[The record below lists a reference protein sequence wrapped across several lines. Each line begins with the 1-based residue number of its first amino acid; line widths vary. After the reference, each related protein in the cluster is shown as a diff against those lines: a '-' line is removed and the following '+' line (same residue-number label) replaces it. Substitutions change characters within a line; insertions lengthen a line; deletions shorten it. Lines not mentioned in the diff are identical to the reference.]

1 MIELQHIS
9 AGYGNRQ
16 VLNDIS
22 LTFADGEITTLL
34 GPNGCGKSTLLR
46 TIAGL
51 QPPQGGQILIDNTFL
66 THLTSRQTAQKITYL
81 PQSRNV
87 PNITAERMVLHGRFP
102 YLSYPRRYRAEDQQ
116 IARNALSQM
125 GMESLADS
133 SVQQLSGGQ
142 RQKVYLAMA
151 LAQDTQNILMD
162 EPTTFLDVRCQMET
176 MALAQRLAAEGRAVV
191 MVLHDLPLALR
202 SSHRL
207 AVLEGGV
214 LRFWGTAEELC
225 AVDILEQVF
234 HVRLGR
240 IQGKSGW
247 LYYYD

>member
-9 AGYGNRQ
+9 AGYGNQQ

-46 TIAGL
+46 TMAGFHPA
-51 QPPQGGQILIDNTFL
+51 QAGQVLVDNTFL
-66 THLTSRQTAQKITYL
+66 AHLTSRQTAQKIAYL

-87 PNITAERMVLHGRFP
+87 PNITAGRMVLHGRFP
-102 YLSYPRRYRAEDQQ
+102 YLSYPRRYRAEDRQ
-116 IARNALSQM
+116 IAQKALATM
-125 GMESLADS
+125 GMESIADCP
-133 SVQQLSGGQ
+133 VQQLSGGQ
-142 RQKVYLAMA
+142 RQKVYLAMV

-176 MALAQRLAAEGRAVV
+176 MSLAQRLAGEGRAVV

-207 AVLEGGV
+207 AVLEDGIV
-214 LRFWGTAEELC
+214 RFWGTAEELC
-225 AVDILEQVF
+225 AGDVLEQVF

-240 IQGKSGW
+240 IQGESGW